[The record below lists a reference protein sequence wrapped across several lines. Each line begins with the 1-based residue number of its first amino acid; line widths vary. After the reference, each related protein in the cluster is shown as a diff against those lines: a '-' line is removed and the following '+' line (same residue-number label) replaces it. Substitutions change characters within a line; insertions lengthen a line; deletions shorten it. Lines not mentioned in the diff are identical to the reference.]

1 MEVPNGNENFK
12 IQVYPNPAADWLT
25 LKGKFETN
33 SPVALYTISGQKIK
47 ETTADRSGYTV
58 MAVSDLKAGI
68 YIIKAGSQTVKV
80 TIAGK

>member
-1 MEVPNGNENFK
+1 
-12 IQVYPNPAADWLT
+12 

-58 MAVSDLKAGI
+58 MAVSLI
-68 YIIKAGSQTVKV
+68 
-80 TIAGK
+80 